1 VTITFDEQEDDCW
14 TCTSFEVVHRRPAI
28 RLTLTSDIEP
38 TASYISAVIEKLKY
52 LDGLI
57 KSASELILDN
67 YSYEHYK
74 GLGVSEDRLE
84 REETPE
90 AISRRALLRA
100 VWFMS
105 EQCDEFELS
114 FELPWDAYH
123 SYDVEF
129 ENSEPTCC
137 AVNG

>member
-1 VTITFDEQEDDCW
+1 MTIAFDEQEDDWW
-14 TCTSFEVVHRRPAI
+14 TCASLEVAQGRPPI
-28 RLTLTSDIEP
+28 RLTLTSDTEP
-38 TASYISAVIEKLKY
+38 SGSYVAAVVERLKH

-57 KSASELILDN
+57 QSASELILEN

-90 AISRRALLRA
+90 AISRRAVLRSA
-100 VWFMS
+100 WFMS
-105 EQCDEFELS
+105 EHRDEFELS
-114 FELPWDAYH
+114 FELPWDDHH

-129 ENSEPTCC
+129 ENGEPVCC

>member
-1 VTITFDEQEDDCW
+1 MKITFDEQEDDWW
-14 TCTSFEVVHRRPAI
+14 TCTSLEVAEGRPAI
-28 RLTLTSDIEP
+28 RLTLTSDTEP
-38 TASYISAVIEKLKY
+38 TGSYIAAAIEKLGH

-74 GLGVSEDRLE
+74 GLGVPEERLE

-90 AISRRALLRA
+90 AISRRAVLRS

-105 EQCDEFELS
+105 KQCDEFELS
-114 FELPWDAYH
+114 FELPWDGHH

-129 ENSEPTCC
+129 ENGEPVCC